1 MCTAAAPR
9 TAACWGWRQA
19 AGPTARLAAPQKAM
33 IPPEKP
39 SRGTQATNPLQLLS
53 PMPPAS
59 LPHQGSPSAL
69 PIAGAAEFCAQT
81 SENRPARCGS
91 AHSFTPRFP
100 LLSAPFLPPHQHVA
114 PPGLRSCR
122 PPLFCGHDVTVGSPV
137 TSRGTVVPPSTP
149 AGRGGLA
156 TRAKSAQSRAPQP
169 RPSQAAGQPRPIV
182 RENQQPPIDKYTIHR

>member
-19 AGPTARLAAPQKAM
+19 AGPTARLAAPQKAT

-122 PPLFCGHDVTVGSPV
+122 PPPPLLRGSDVTVGSPV
-137 TSRGTVVPPSTP
+137 TSRGTVVPPSIP

-156 TRAKSAQSRAPQP
+156 TREKSAQSRAPQP
-169 RPSQAAGQPRPIV
+169 RPTAA
-182 RENQQPPIDKYTIHR
+182 HR